1 MRNFILLLIAVLLT
15 GSPLAAQS
23 FEGVVTL
30 TSKGDAGV
38 DAEFMLKGDKV
49 KTKISQEG
57 KEMVMITDKSSGD
70 VIVLNEA
77 KGQKTA
83 TKMNLNDIPAH
94 MVSTA
99 KISDDMVVT
108 VTNERKKVNGY
119 DCVKVI
125 GKSSTTESEA
135 WVTEEI
141 KLKFTDLMP
150 GKQGVSDQV
159 LKSWTENDKV
169 KGFPVNI
176 KSKNLETEAE
186 TEYDVEVKAKKIK
199 DKEFEIDEEYQ
210 VRDVSQFMQM
220 MEKAPSKEDLDEMR
234 NRVKEMQ
241 EKAKQSQMKALPKD
255 EGAQEEAQ
263 PAGDGGGK

>member
-1 MRNFILLLIAVLLT
+1 MRNFILLVFAVLLT
-15 GSPLAAQS
+15 ASQMAAQN
-23 FEGVVTL
+23 FEGVVSL
-30 TSKGDAGV
+30 TSKGDVGI

-49 KTKISQEG
+49 KTTMTQDG
-57 KEMVMITDKSSGD
+57 KEVVMITDKSTGD
-70 VIVLNEA
+70 MYMLSEE

-83 TKMNLNDIPAH
+83 TKMNISDIPAH
-94 MVSTA
+94 MISTA

-141 KLKFTDLMP
+141 KLEFADIMP
-150 GKQGVSDQV
+150 GKQGVNDQV
-159 LKSWTENDKV
+159 LKSWTENEKV
-169 KGFPVNI
+169 KGFPVKI
-176 KSKNLETEAE
+176 KSKNLETQTE
-186 TEYDVEVKAKKIK
+186 TEYDVEVDAKKIK
-199 DKEFEIDEEYQ
+199 DKEFEIGEDYM

-220 MEKAPSKEDLDEMR
+220 MENAPNQQDIEEMR

-241 EKAKQSQMKALPKD
+241 EKAKATQMKAMPAEKD
-255 EGAQEEAQ
+255 ASEEAQ